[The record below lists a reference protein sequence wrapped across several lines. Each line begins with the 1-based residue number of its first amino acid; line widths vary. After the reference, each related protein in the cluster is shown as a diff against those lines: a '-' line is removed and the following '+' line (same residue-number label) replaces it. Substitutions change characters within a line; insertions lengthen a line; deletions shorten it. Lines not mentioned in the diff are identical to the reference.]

1 MIPASFLPPVLLA
14 SGLFGAALLTP
25 AMPASFAE
33 AMLGPAILAASVIAA
48 GWLRAPQPRRQRV
61 LRVGVIGFAAIV
73 LLGSAIVA
81 WTNPAGV
88 AAAVV
93 TFGAAAVIVV
103 LPTAER
109 RRRCPSGP
117 PAGRGDGA
125 AGPMEV

>member
-1 MIPASFLPPVLLA
+1 MIPSRFLSPVVLA
-14 SGLFGAALLTP
+14 VGLFAAALLTP
-25 AMPASFAE
+25 ALPASFAQ
-33 AMLGPAILAASVIAA
+33 AMLGPAILATGVIAA

-81 WTNPAGV
+81 WANPAGV

-103 LPTAER
+103 LPTGAR
-109 RRRCPSGP
+109 HRRCPPSRTSSP
-117 PAGRGDGA
+117 TGDAA
-125 AGPMEV
+125 AGEGH